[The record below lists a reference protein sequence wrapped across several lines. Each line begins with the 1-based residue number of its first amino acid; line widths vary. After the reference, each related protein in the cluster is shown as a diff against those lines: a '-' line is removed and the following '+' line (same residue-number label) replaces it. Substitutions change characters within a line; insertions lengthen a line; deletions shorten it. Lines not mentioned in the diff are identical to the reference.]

1 MLSIVIW
8 EPSVNADN
16 KFMNWCVYSALRDC
30 QNLHRDR
37 LSDWL
42 AIGYTATTTT
52 ATTTAATTTT
62 ITTTITTTT
71 IIPLILIITPQP

>member
-1 MLSIVIW
+1 
-8 EPSVNADN
+8 
-16 KFMNWCVYSALRDC
+16 MNWCVYYALRDC

-52 ATTTAATTTT
+52 TTTAT
-62 ITTTITTTT
+62 ITTTITTTNYYYYYYY
-71 IIPLILIITPQP
+71 